1 MKNDDNVS
9 SPYKLYV
16 HPKEKKD
23 WVPSPNKKPPVKK
36 VKKLSKTNS
45 VNA

>member
-1 MKNDDNVS
+1 MTKQNVS
-9 SPYKLYV
+9 SPYATWTRPTDWKPL
-16 HPKEKKD
+16 PNLKK
-23 WVPSPNKKPPVKK
+23 PVKK

>member
-1 MKNDDNVS
+1 MAKNDNVS
-9 SPYKLYV
+9 SPYKVFTRPTDWKPL
-16 HPKEKKD
+16 PNLKK
-23 WVPSPNKKPPVKK
+23 PVKK